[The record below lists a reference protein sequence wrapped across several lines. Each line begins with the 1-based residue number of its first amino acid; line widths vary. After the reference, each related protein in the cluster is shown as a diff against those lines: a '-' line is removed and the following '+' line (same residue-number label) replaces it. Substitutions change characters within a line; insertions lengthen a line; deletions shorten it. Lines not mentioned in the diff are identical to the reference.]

1 MKKIHVWFG
10 KFKTEK
16 ELKRYLDQND
26 YLEAWSVYDNEPPT
40 GNAEDDKEPNP
51 ELRCDFCKEVHLD
64 NYDEDLMIMKYYKNS
79 LDIKTIA
86 NDIGVDKN
94 ELETLLRG
102 HSFIDFNSV
111 VAIEVND
118 LDEKDASRSE
128 TIKYIGKLAQFSDQ
142 SLSDYEVHYLWIGD
156 HRIDKKNIL
165 QQAALNKKDIIKLN
179 YHHTSKSEKLDEILI
194 LQIEDYNI
202 AEKMILK
209 VEELRMMMAHSMLQL
224 VVKST
229 IEIHGEKIA
238 DMLGMKYIGKFD
250 KE

>member
-16 ELKRYLDQND
+16 ELKKYLDQND

-40 GNAEDDKEPNP
+40 GNEEDDKEPNT

-64 NYDEDLMIMKYYKNS
+64 KYDEDLMIMKYYKNS
-79 LDIKTIA
+79 LNIKTIA

-102 HSFIDFNSV
+102 HSFIGFNAV
-111 VAIEVND
+111 VAFEDND

-128 TIKYIGKLAQFSDQ
+128 TIKYIGKLAQFSHQ

-156 HRIDKKNIL
+156 NKIDKKNIL

-179 YHHTSKSEKLDEILI
+179 YYHTSKSEKLDEILI

-209 VEELRMMMAHSMLQL
+209 AEELRMITAHSVLEL
-224 VVKST
+224 VVKGS

>member
-16 ELKRYLDQND
+16 ELKKYLDQNG
-26 YLEAWSVYDNEPPT
+26 YLEACSVYDNEPPT
-40 GNAEDDKEPNP
+40 GKAEDDKEPNP

-79 LDIKTIA
+79 LNIITIA

-102 HSFIDFNSV
+102 HNFIGFNSV
-111 VAIEVND
+111 VVIENND

-128 TIKYIGKLAQFSDQ
+128 TIKYIGKLTQSSDR

-156 HRIDKKNIL
+156 NKIDKKNIL

-194 LQIEDYNI
+194 LQIDDYNI

-209 VEELRMMMAHSMLQL
+209 VGELRMITAHSMLEL
-224 VVKST
+224 VVKGT
-229 IEIHGEKIA
+229 IEIHGKKIA